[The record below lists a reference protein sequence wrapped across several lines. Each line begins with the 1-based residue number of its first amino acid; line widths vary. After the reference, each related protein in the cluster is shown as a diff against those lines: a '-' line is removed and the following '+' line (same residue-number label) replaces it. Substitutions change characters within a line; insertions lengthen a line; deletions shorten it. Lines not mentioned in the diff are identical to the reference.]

1 MIRFVFRFF
10 GLLCLA
16 AGFIFLI
23 NDGAKSI
30 ADQKWYI
37 TSVGSFWSDIHQSSL
52 LLLQPAI
59 ERHVA
64 VWAWQ
69 SVIQPYVLEQPAW
82 VVLAVLGMLL
92 ILLGRKKKRLIG
104 YARD

>member
-1 MIRFVFRFF
+1 MIRFLFRFL

-16 AGFIFLI
+16 GAFILLVY
-23 NDGAKSI
+23 DGAKSI
-30 ADQKWYI
+30 ADQQWLI
-37 TSVGSFWSDIHQSSL
+37 TSVGEFWSLVHQSSL

-59 ERHVA
+59 ERYVA
-64 VWAWQ
+64 AWVWQA
-69 SVIQPYVLEQPAW
+69 VIQPYVLEQPVW
-82 VVLAVLGMLL
+82 LVVGLLGTLL

>member
-1 MIRFVFRFF
+1 MIRFLFRFL

-16 AGFIFLI
+16 AGFIFLVS
-23 NDGAKSI
+23 DGAQSI
-30 ADQKWYI
+30 ADQKWFI
-37 TSVGSFWSDIHQSSL
+37 TSVGSFWSSVHQNSL

-59 ERHVA
+59 ERYVA

-82 VVLAVLGMLL
+82 LALGVLGMLL